1 MFRGV
6 PMIKRVMTV
15 VVVAAGAAAL
25 ALATVAPAGSSEPAP
40 GTAGS
45 SVQSATPSAP
55 TTKQPSAAG
64 SAASAPVDESTT
76 PAVPPVTAAT
86 AEPGPAAPP
95 AAADVTT
102 VPPAGT
108 TFSEGFDTPAPAGG
122 AFAATY
128 ANAWQPYP
136 DATGGKYW
144 SSLVASAHDGV
155 MDVALDGSHGVA
167 GTFGTPTDAW
177 SHVGGTF
184 SIRAKASGGAGNGVA
199 VMLWPTSNVRSD
211 GELNYPEG
219 QFDGRP
225 TVFHHSM
232 VPGHEDTAKSID
244 THVSWHGWHTY
255 TTDWVPGQY
264 VKYYLDGELIG
275 TVTQNVPTTAHRYMV
290 QTGNWGQPGHLLI
303 DWVATTTN

>member
-1 MFRGV
+1 
-6 PMIKRVMTV
+6 VMTV
-15 VVVAAGAAAL
+15 VVVAGGAAAL

-55 TTKQPSAAG
+55 ATKQPSAPG
-64 SAASAPVDESTT
+64 SAASARVDESTT
-76 PAVPPVTAAT
+76 PATPSVPSAT
-86 AEPGPAAPP
+86 AGTPSSSAEPDPTVPP
-95 AAADVTT
+95 AAADETT
-102 VPPAGT
+102 APPAGA

-155 MDVALDGSHGVA
+155 MDVTLDGAHGVA

-219 QFDGRP
+219 QFEGRP

-232 VPGHEDTAKSID
+232 VPGHEDKAKSID
-244 THVSWHGWHTY
+244 TYVSWHGWHTY

-275 TVTQNVPTTAHRYMV
+275 TVTENVPTTPHRYMF

>member
-1 MFRGV
+1 
-6 PMIKRVMTV
+6 MIKRVMTV

-55 TTKQPSAAG
+55 TTKQPSATG

-76 PAVPPVTAAT
+76 KATAPSTT
-86 AEPGPAAPP
+86 AEPEATAPP
-95 AAADVTT
+95 IANYHTT
-102 VPPAGT
+102 NPPAGA
-108 TFSEGFDTPAPAGG
+108 TFAEGFDTPAAAGG

-144 SSLVASAHDGV
+144 SSLITSAHDGV
-155 MDVALDGSHGVA
+155 MDVAMDGTHGAA
-167 GTFGTPTDAW
+167 GTFGTPTGAW

-184 SIRAKASGGAGNGVA
+184 SIRAKASGGAANGVA
-199 VMLWPTSNVRSD
+199 VMLWPTSNVRAD

-232 VPGHEDTAKSID
+232 VPGHEDKAKSID

-275 TVTQNVPTTAHRYMV
+275 TVTENVPTTPHRYMFQV
-290 QTGNWGQPGHLLI
+290 GNWGQPGHLLI
-303 DWVATTTN
+303 DWVATTTH

>member
-1 MFRGV
+1 
-6 PMIKRVMTV
+6 MIKRVMTV

-64 SAASAPVDESTT
+64 SASSAPVDETTTPSTT
-76 PAVPPVTAAT
+76 P
-86 AEPGPAAPP
+86 EPDPAAPP
-95 AAADVTT
+95 FTVGTT
-102 VPPAGT
+102 TNPPAGS
-108 TFSEGFDTPAPAGG
+108 TFAEGFDTPAPAGG

-144 SSLVASAHDGV
+144 SSLIASAHDGV
-155 MDVALDGSHGVA
+155 MDVAMDGKHGAA
-167 GTFGTPTDAW
+167 GTFGTPTGAW

-184 SIRAKASGGAGNGVA
+184 SIRAKASGGAANGVA
-199 VMLWPTSNVRSD
+199 VMLWPTSNVRAD

-232 VPGHEDTAKSID
+232 VPGHEDKAKRID
-244 THVSWHGWHTY
+244 THVSWRGWHTY

-275 TVTQNVPTTAHRYMV
+275 TVTENVPTTPHRYMF
-290 QTGNWGQPGHLLI
+290 QIGNWGQPGHLLI
-303 DWVATTTN
+303 DWVATTTH

>member
-64 SAASAPVDESTT
+64 SASSAPVDETTAPTT
-76 PAVPPVTAAT
+76 PSMTPEPDPTAPPFAVGTT
-86 AEPGPAAPP
+86 TAPP
-95 AAADVTT
+95 AGA
-102 VPPAGT
+102 
-108 TFSEGFDTPAPAGG
+108 TFAEGFDTPAATG

-144 SSLVASAHDGV
+144 SSLITSAHDGV
-155 MDVALDGSHGVA
+155 MDVAMDGEHGAA
-167 GTFGTPTDAW
+167 GTFGTPTGAW

-184 SIRAKASGGAGNGVA
+184 SIRAKATGGAANGVA
-199 VMLWPTSNVRSD
+199 VMLWPTSNVRAD

-232 VPGHEDTAKSID
+232 VPGHEDKAKRID
-244 THVSWHGWHTY
+244 TYVSWHGWHTY

-275 TVTQNVPTTAHRYMV
+275 TVTENVPTTPHRYMFQV
-290 QTGNWGQPGHLLI
+290 GNWGQPGHLLI
-303 DWVATTTN
+303 DWVATTTH

>member
-76 PAVPPVTAAT
+76 PTTPSTT
-86 AEPGPAAPP
+86 AEPDPTAPP
-95 AAADVTT
+95 MAVGTT
-102 VPPAGT
+102 TNPPAGS
-108 TFSEGFDTPAPAGG
+108 TFAEGFDTPAPAGG

-144 SSLVASAHDGV
+144 SSLIASAHDGV
-155 MDVALDGSHGVA
+155 MDVAMDGKHGAA
-167 GTFGTPTDAW
+167 GTFGTPTGAW

-184 SIRAKASGGAGNGVA
+184 SIRAKASGGAANGVA
-199 VMLWPTSNVRSD
+199 VMLWPTSNVRAD

-232 VPGHEDTAKSID
+232 VPGHEDKAKRID
-244 THVSWHGWHTY
+244 THVSWRGWHTY

-275 TVTQNVPTTAHRYMV
+275 TVTENVPTTPHRYMF
-290 QTGNWGQPGHLLI
+290 QIGNWGQPGHLLI
-303 DWVATTTN
+303 DWVATTTH